1 MASAHLDAEPAAALI
16 DELLGPRPALAVDP
30 ILPAIAAQ
38 AAEAD
43 RTRTVSPEVI
53 AALKAS
59 DVVRLSA
66 SANINGLEASILQIG
81 RELEAIAAACCS
93 TGWVMWNHLCVF
105 HLVVGCL
112 GPDHADRLAAM
123 VANGE
128 TVCFPG
134 GAGTGV
140 TGVIEGDQ
148 VRLNGRGSFGSGGR
162 YADWTGVAFVIVD
175 GEGNRVQPLDLRMSV
190 ARIDDPTIKI
200 DPTWDGSA
208 VRASATDDMFYTDT
222 LVPLDR
228 CVAWY
233 GANRAEAL
241 REVPVVAPR
250 YREDWVGLS
259 DLWLAWMGVGLVRAA
274 LTEAVAASVGR
285 KAILGRAV
293 PSLPP
298 VQLNLG
304 QAAALVASAAATAE
318 TGCRQVDDRIA
329 AGVAPTEADY
339 LRQMALATSALDQL
353 DEAMRL
359 ILRSAGGNG
368 LREGGLFERRY
379 RDFQAM
385 PVHINAHRD
394 RVHLRL
400 GRFALD
406 EPQDPF

>member
-1 MASAHLDAEPAAALI
+1 MASAPVVPVDSLAAL
-16 DELLGPRPALAVDP
+16 DELLGPRPSLVVDP

-59 DVVRLSA
+59 DVVKLSA
-66 SANINGLEASILQIG
+66 SANIGGLEASMLQIG
-81 RELEAIAAACCS
+81 RELEAISAACTS
-93 TGWVMWNHLCVF
+93 TAWVMWNHLCVF

-112 GPDHADRLAAM
+112 GPDQADRLTGM
-123 VANGE
+123 VSAGE

-134 GAGTGV
+134 GANTGV
-140 TGVIEGDQ
+140 TGVIEGDR
-148 VRLNGRGSFGSGGR
+148 VRINGRGTFGSGGR
-162 YADWTGVAFVIVD
+162 YADWTGVAFVVVD
-175 GEGNRVQPLDLRMSV
+175 GGGNRVQPLDLRMSV

-208 VRASATDDMFYTDT
+208 VRASATDDMFFTGT
-222 LVPLDR
+222 ELEVGR

-241 REVPVVAPR
+241 REVPVVAHR

-259 DLWLAWMGVGLVRAA
+259 DLWLAWMGVGLARAA
-274 LTEAVAASVGR
+274 LTEAVGQILGR
-285 KAILGRAV
+285 KAILGRTMTT
-293 PSLPP
+293 LPP

-329 AGVAPTEADY
+329 AGVVPTEADY

-359 ILRSAGGNG
+359 IQRSAGGNG
-368 LREGGLFERRY
+368 LREGGTLERRF

-394 RVHLRL
+394 RVHLRV